1 LGRVIN
7 PDGVGKRRT
16 RLTRAIVLAIRELMK
31 QTEPTNQTR
40 DLAAFI
46 SLALAAVDETIDVS
60 VTAWEK
66 RGYWLKADRFR
77 LEWDWAKILGEKM
90 RQALLTEDWAQV
102 AASAVRVAEKLQ
114 SVKVPQR
121 HRLGTPWVGAWDKL
135 KQQV

>member
-1 LGRVIN
+1 
-7 PDGVGKRRT
+7 
-16 RLTRAIVLAIRELMK
+16 VLAIRELMK
-31 QTEPTNQTR
+31 QSEPTNQTR